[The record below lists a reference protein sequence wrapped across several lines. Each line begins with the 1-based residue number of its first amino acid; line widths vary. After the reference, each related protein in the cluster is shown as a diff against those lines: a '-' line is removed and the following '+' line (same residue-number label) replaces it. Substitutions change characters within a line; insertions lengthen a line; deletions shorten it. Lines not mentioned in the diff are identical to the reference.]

1 LIIALLRYL
10 SITIDL
16 LQTYGS
22 NWESKDYFDVWHMK
36 MLKRMTAQH
45 VKIER
50 YTLEELFYDR
60 S

>member
-1 LIIALLRYL
+1 LRYL

-22 NWESKDYFDVWHMK
+22 NWESKDYFDVWHVK